1 MKDKVILAYSGGLD
15 TSVILKWLANKG
27 FDVIAYV
34 ADVGQKEDFKA
45 VEEKAYATG
54 ASKVYIED
62 LKKPLVTDYIFP
74 ALKANT
80 IYEGTYMLG
89 TSLARPIIAKRHI
102 EIAKKEG
109 TKYVAHGATGKGNDQ
124 VRFEFG
130 YYMNMPD
137 VKIISPWKDEEWLS
151 QFEGRS
157 DMLKYAEDNG
167 IPVKATTKKPYSED
181 ENLIHISH
189 EAGILEDPSKRCPE
203 DVYSLSL
210 SPEKAADKETVLT
223 FTFKDG
229 IPLSVKNEGDGT
241 VVTDPV
247 EMILYL
253 NKMGHDNAI
262 GRVDMVENRFIG
274 IKSRGVYETPG
285 CEILWKAHHNLEG
298 LTMDKEAMHL
308 RDMLSPKYAEL
319 IYNGYWGAP
328 EFNMLTALFDE
339 SQKFVTGTAT
349 VALYKGNVI
358 NAGITSNCSLYNE
371 DLGSMDK
378 AGGYHPIDCKGFI
391 NINAIRLMA
400 SSIREA
406 KGIDGR
412 GPQKGPLP
420 FCRESGSLLIT
431 ETFRPP
437 HPFKNHSIIR
447 GPGAVDYLSITPF
460 VLNFLLFTHTANTII
475 FAVL

>member
-1 MKDKVILAYSGGLD
+1 MKDKIILAYSGGLD
-15 TSVILKWLANKG
+15 TSVILKWLSNKG

-45 VEEKAYATG
+45 IEEKAYATG

-157 DMLKYAEDNG
+157 DMLKYAEENG

-181 ENLIHISH
+181 ENMIHISH

-203 DVYSLSL
+203 DVYSLTL
-210 SPEKAADKETVLT
+210 SPEKANDKETILT
-223 FTFKDG
+223 IAFKDG
-229 IPLSVKNEGDGT
+229 TPLSVTNENDGT
-241 VVTDPV
+241 VVTDPL

-328 EFNMLTALFDE
+328 EFNMLTALFEE
-339 SQKFVTGTAT
+339 SQKFVTGKAT

-358 NAGITSNCSLYNE
+358 NAGIESNCSLYNE

-406 KGIDGR
+406 KGID
-412 GPQKGPLP
+412 
-420 FCRESGSLLIT
+420 E
-431 ETFRPP
+431 
-437 HPFKNHSIIR
+437 
-447 GPGAVDYLSITPF
+447 
-460 VLNFLLFTHTANTII
+460 
-475 FAVL
+475 

>member
-1 MKDKVILAYSGGLD
+1 MKEKVILAYSGGLD
-15 TSVILKWLANKG
+15 TSVILKWLSNKG

-34 ADVGQKEDFKA
+34 ADVGQNEDFKA
-45 VEEKAYATG
+45 IEEKAYATG
-54 ASKVYIED
+54 ASKVYVED
-62 LKKPLVTDYIFP
+62 LKKPLITDYIYP

-157 DMLKYAEDNG
+157 DMLKYAAENN
-167 IPVKATTKKPYSED
+167 IPVKASLKKPYSED

-203 DVYSLSL
+203 DVYSLTL
-210 SPEKAADKETVLT
+210 SPEKANDKETILT

-247 EMILYL
+247 EMIVYL

-358 NAGITSNCSLYNE
+358 NAGISSDCSLYNE

-400 SSIREA
+400 SSVRN
-406 KGIDGR
+406 G
-412 GPQKGPLP
+412 
-420 FCRESGSLLIT
+420 
-431 ETFRPP
+431 
-437 HPFKNHSIIR
+437 N
-447 GPGAVDYLSITPF
+447 
-460 VLNFLLFTHTANTII
+460 AN
-475 FAVL
+475 

>member
-1 MKDKVILAYSGGLD
+1 MKEKVVLAYSGGLD
-15 TSVILKWLANKG
+15 TSVILKWLSNKG

-34 ADVGQKEDFKA
+34 ADVGQNEDFKA
-45 VEEKAYATG
+45 IEEKAYATG

-62 LKKPLVTDYIFP
+62 LKKELVTDYIYP
-74 ALKANT
+74 ALKSNC

-89 TSLARPIIAKRHI
+89 TSLARPIIAKKHI

-137 VKIISPWKDEEWLS
+137 VKIISPWKDQEWLS

-157 DMLKYAEDNG
+157 DMLAYAEKYN
-167 IPVKATTKKPYSED
+167 IPVKASLKKPYSED

-189 EAGILEDPSKRCPE
+189 EAGMLEDPALRCPD
-203 DVYSLSL
+203 DVFSLTL
-210 SPEKAADKETVLT
+210 SPKEAKDEETILT
-223 FTFKDG
+223 IEFEDG
-229 IPLSVKNEGDGT
+229 VPLSVKNENDGT
-241 VVTDPV
+241 TLTDPL

-253 NKMGHDNAI
+253 NKMGHDNGI

-298 LTMDKEAMHL
+298 LCMDKEAMHL

-339 SQKFVTGTAT
+339 SQKDVTGKAT

-358 NAGITSNCSLYNE
+358 NAGISSPTSLYNE

-391 NINAIRLMA
+391 NINAIRLIA
-400 SSIREA
+400 DSQR
-406 KGIDGR
+406 K
-412 GPQKGPLP
+412 
-420 FCRESGSLLIT
+420 
-431 ETFRPP
+431 
-437 HPFKNHSIIR
+437 
-447 GPGAVDYLSITPF
+447 
-460 VLNFLLFTHTANTII
+460 HTN
-475 FAVL
+475 

>member
-1 MKDKVILAYSGGLD
+1 MHNSSHQEKSEMKDKVILAYSGGLD

-62 LKKPLVTDYIFP
+62 LRKPLVTDYVFP

-157 DMLKYAEDNG
+157 DMLKYAEENN
-167 IPVKATTKKPYSED
+167 IPVKASLKKPYSED

-189 EAGILEDPSKRCPE
+189 EAGILEDPAKRCPE
-203 DVYSLSL
+203 DVFSLTL
-210 SPEKAADKETVLT
+210 SPQKAADKETILT
-223 FTFKDG
+223 ISFVDG
-229 IPLSVKNEGDGT
+229 EPVSVKNENDGT

-262 GRVDMVENRFIG
+262 GRVDMV
-274 IKSRGVYETPG
+274 
-285 CEILWKAHHNLEG
+285 EILWKAHHNLEG

-328 EFNMLTALFDE
+328 EFDMLTSLFNE
-339 SQKFVTGTAT
+339 SQKHVTGKAT

-358 NAGITSNCSLYNE
+358 NAGIESDWSLYNE

-391 NINAIRLMA
+391 NINAIRLIA
-400 SSIREA
+400 SSQR
-406 KGIDGR
+406 KM
-412 GPQKGPLP
+412 K
-420 FCRESGSLLIT
+420 
-431 ETFRPP
+431 ET
-437 HPFKNHSIIR
+437 
-447 GPGAVDYLSITPF
+447 D
-460 VLNFLLFTHTANTII
+460 
-475 FAVL
+475 

>member
-1 MKDKVILAYSGGLD
+1 MKEKVILAYSGGLD
-15 TSVILKWLANKG
+15 TSVILKWLSNKG

-34 ADVGQKEDFKA
+34 ADVGQNEDFKA

-137 VKIISPWKDEEWLS
+137 VKIISPWKDEEWLG

-157 DMLKYAEDNG
+157 DMLKYAEENG
-167 IPVKATTKKPYSED
+167 IPVKASIKKPYSED

-210 SPEKAADKETVLT
+210 SPAKAADKETLLT
-223 FTFKDG
+223 ITFKDG
-229 IPLSVKNEGDGT
+229 TPLSVKNEGDGT

-247 EMILYL
+247 EMIMYL

-328 EFNMLTALFDE
+328 EFNMLTALFEE
-339 SQKFVTGTAT
+339 SQKHVTGTAT

-358 NAGITSNCSLYNE
+358 NAGISSDCSLYNE

-391 NINAIRLMA
+391 NINAIRLIA
-400 SSIREA
+400 SSVRDA
-406 KGIDGR
+406 KA
-412 GPQKGPLP
+412 
-420 FCRESGSLLIT
+420 E
-431 ETFRPP
+431 
-437 HPFKNHSIIR
+437 
-447 GPGAVDYLSITPF
+447 
-460 VLNFLLFTHTANTII
+460 
-475 FAVL
+475 

>member
-1 MKDKVILAYSGGLD
+1 MKEKVILAYSGGLD
-15 TSVILKWLANKG
+15 TSVILKWLSNKG

-34 ADVGQKEDFKA
+34 ADVGQNEDFKA
-45 VEEKAYATG
+45 IEEKAYATG

-74 ALKANT
+74 ALKSNC

-130 YYMNMPD
+130 YYMNMSD

-157 DMLKYAEDNG
+157 DMLAYAEKYG
-167 IPVKATTKKPYSED
+167 IPVKASLKKPYSED

-189 EAGILEDPSKRCPE
+189 EAGMLEDPAKRCPHE
-203 DVYSLSL
+203 A
-210 SPEKAADKETVLT
+210 PETETLLT
-223 FTFKDG
+223 IEFKDG
-229 IPLSVKNEGDGT
+229 VPVSIVNENDGKCVSDPL
-241 VVTDPV
+241 

-298 LTMDKEAMHL
+298 LCMDKEAMHL

-319 IYNGYWGAP
+319 IYNGYWGSP
-328 EFNMLTALFDE
+328 EFNMLTALFEE
-339 SQKFVTGTAT
+339 SQKDVTGKAT

-358 NAGITSNCSLYNE
+358 NAGITSPTSLYNE

-378 AGGYHPIDCKGFI
+378 AGGYHPVDCKGFI
-391 NINAIRLMA
+391 NINAIRLIA
-400 SSIREA
+400 DSQRKHI
-406 KGIDGR
+406 
-412 GPQKGPLP
+412 
-420 FCRESGSLLIT
+420 
-431 ETFRPP
+431 
-437 HPFKNHSIIR
+437 N
-447 GPGAVDYLSITPF
+447 
-460 VLNFLLFTHTANTII
+460 
-475 FAVL
+475 

>member
-1 MKDKVILAYSGGLD
+1 MKEKVILAYSGGLD

-137 VKIISPWKDEEWLS
+137 VKIISPWKDEEWLN

-157 DMLKYAEDNG
+157 DMLKYAEENG

-203 DVYSLSL
+203 DVYSLTL
-210 SPEKAADKETVLT
+210 SPEKANDKETILSIY
-223 FTFKDG
+223 FNDG
-229 IPLSVKNEGDGT
+229 VPQSIKNEGDGT

-328 EFNMLTALFDE
+328 EFNMLTALFNE
-339 SQKFVTGTAT
+339 SQKFVTGKAT

-358 NAGITSNCSLYNE
+358 NAGIESGCSLYNE

-406 KGIDGR
+406 KGID
-412 GPQKGPLP
+412 
-420 FCRESGSLLIT
+420 C
-431 ETFRPP
+431 
-437 HPFKNHSIIR
+437 
-447 GPGAVDYLSITPF
+447 
-460 VLNFLLFTHTANTII
+460 
-475 FAVL
+475 

>member
-1 MKDKVILAYSGGLD
+1 
-15 TSVILKWLANKG
+15 
-27 FDVIAYV
+27 
-34 ADVGQKEDFKA
+34 
-45 VEEKAYATG
+45 
-54 ASKVYIED
+54 
-62 LKKPLVTDYIFP
+62 
-74 ALKANT
+74 
-80 IYEGTYMLG
+80 MLG

-157 DMLKYAEDNG
+157 DMLKYAEENG

-181 ENLIHISH
+181 ENMIHISH
-189 EAGILEDPSKRCPE
+189 EAGILEDPSMRCPE
-203 DVYSLSL
+203 DVYSLTL
-210 SPEKAADKETVLT
+210 SPQKAADKETILT
-223 FTFKDG
+223 IEFKDG
-229 IPLSVKNEGDGT
+229 TPVSVKNENDGT
-241 VVTDPV
+241 VVTEPV
-247 EMILYL
+247 EMIMYL

-298 LTMDKEAMHL
+298 LCMDKEAMHL

-328 EFNMLTALFDE
+328 EFNMLTALFEE
-339 SQKFVTGTAT
+339 SQKNVTGKAT

-358 NAGITSNCSLYNE
+358 NAGIESPCSLYNE

-400 SSIREA
+400 SAMRDA
-406 KGIDGR
+406 K
-412 GPQKGPLP
+412 
-420 FCRESGSLLIT
+420 
-431 ETFRPP
+431 
-437 HPFKNHSIIR
+437 N
-447 GPGAVDYLSITPF
+447 
-460 VLNFLLFTHTANTII
+460 
-475 FAVL
+475 

>member
-102 EIAKKEG
+102 EIAKAEG

-157 DMLKYAEDNG
+157 DMLKYAEENG

-203 DVYSLSL
+203 DVYSLTL
-210 SPEKAADKETVLT
+210 SPEKAADKETILT

-339 SQKFVTGTAT
+339 SQKFVTGTST

-358 NAGITSNCSLYNE
+358 NAGISSNCSLYNE

-406 KGIDGR
+406 KGIDG
-412 GPQKGPLP
+412 
-420 FCRESGSLLIT
+420 
-431 ETFRPP
+431 
-437 HPFKNHSIIR
+437 
-447 GPGAVDYLSITPF
+447 
-460 VLNFLLFTHTANTII
+460 
-475 FAVL
+475 

>member
-1 MKDKVILAYSGGLD
+1 MAKEKVILAYSGGLD

-34 ADVGQKEDFKA
+34 ANVGQNEDFKA
-45 VEEKAYATG
+45 IEEKAYATG
-54 ASKVYIED
+54 ASKVYVED
-62 LKKPLVTDYIFP
+62 LRKPLVTDYIFP

-89 TSLARPIIAKRHI
+89 TSLARPIIAKTHI
-102 EIAKKEG
+102 DIAKKEG

-157 DMLKYAEDNG
+157 DMLKYAEENG
-167 IPVKATTKKPYSED
+167 IPVKASLKKPYSED

-203 DVYSLSL
+203 DVYSLTL
-210 SPEKAADKETVLT
+210 SPEKAADKETILT
-223 FTFKDG
+223 FEFVDG
-229 IPLSVKNEGDGT
+229 IPVSVKNENDGT

-328 EFNMLTALFDE
+328 EFDMLTALFDE
-339 SQKFVTGTAT
+339 SQKHVTGKAT

-358 NAGITSNCSLYNE
+358 NAGIESDWSLYNE

-400 SSIREA
+400 SSIRN
-406 KGIDGR
+406 G
-412 GPQKGPLP
+412 
-420 FCRESGSLLIT
+420 
-431 ETFRPP
+431 
-437 HPFKNHSIIR
+437 N
-447 GPGAVDYLSITPF
+447 
-460 VLNFLLFTHTANTII
+460 AN
-475 FAVL
+475 

>member
-157 DMLKYAEDNG
+157 DMLKYAEENG

-203 DVYSLSL
+203 DVYSLTL
-210 SPEKAADKETVLT
+210 SPENAADKETILT
-223 FTFKDG
+223 FYFKDG
-229 IPLSVKNEGDGT
+229 VPQSVTNENDGT

-262 GRVDMVENRFIG
+262 GRCDLVENRFIG

-339 SQKFVTGTAT
+339 SQKFVTGKAT

-358 NAGITSNCSLYNE
+358 NAGIESGCSLYNE

-406 KGIDGR
+406 KGID
-412 GPQKGPLP
+412 
-420 FCRESGSLLIT
+420 C
-431 ETFRPP
+431 
-437 HPFKNHSIIR
+437 
-447 GPGAVDYLSITPF
+447 
-460 VLNFLLFTHTANTII
+460 
-475 FAVL
+475 

>member
-1 MKDKVILAYSGGLD
+1 MAKEKVILAYSGGLD

-34 ADVGQKEDFKA
+34 ANVGQNEDFKA
-45 VEEKAYATG
+45 IEEKAYATG
-54 ASKVYIED
+54 ASKVYVED
-62 LKKPLVTDYIFP
+62 LRKPLVTDYIYP

-89 TSLARPIIAKRHI
+89 TSLARPIIAKTHI
-102 EIAKKEG
+102 DIAKKEG

-157 DMLKYAEDNG
+157 DMLKYAEENN
-167 IPVKATTKKPYSED
+167 IPVKASLKKPYSED

-189 EAGILEDPSKRCPE
+189 EAGILEDPANRCPE
-203 DVYSLSL
+203 DVFSLTL
-210 SPEKAADKETVLT
+210 SPQKAADKETILT
-223 FTFKDG
+223 LNFVDG
-229 IPLSVKNEGDGT
+229 EPVSVKNENDGT

-328 EFNMLTALFDE
+328 EFDMLTSLFNE
-339 SQKFVTGTAT
+339 SQKHVTGKAT

-358 NAGITSNCSLYNE
+358 NAGIESDWSLYNE

-378 AGGYHPIDCKGFI
+378 AGGYNKI
-391 NINAIRLMA
+391 
-400 SSIREA
+400 E
-406 KGIDGR
+406 
-412 GPQKGPLP
+412 
-420 FCRESGSLLIT
+420 
-431 ETFRPP
+431 
-437 HPFKNHSIIR
+437 
-447 GPGAVDYLSITPF
+447 
-460 VLNFLLFTHTANTII
+460 
-475 FAVL
+475 

>member
-34 ADVGQKEDFKA
+34 ADVGQNEDYKA
-45 VEEKAYATG
+45 IEEKAYATG

-62 LKKPLVTDYIFP
+62 LKKPLVTDYIYP

-157 DMLKYAEDNG
+157 DMLKYAEENG

-181 ENLIHISH
+181 ENMIHISH
-189 EAGILEDPSKRCPE
+189 EAGILEDPSMRCPE
-203 DVYSLSL
+203 DVYSLTL
-210 SPEKAADKETVLT
+210 SPQKAADKETILT
-223 FTFKDG
+223 IEFKDG
-229 IPLSVKNEGDGT
+229 TPVSVKNENDGT
-241 VVTDPV
+241 VVTEPV
-247 EMILYL
+247 EMIMYL

-298 LTMDKEAMHL
+298 LCMDKEAMHL

-319 IYNGYWGAP
+319 IYTGYWGAP
-328 EFNMLTALFDE
+328 EFNMLTALFEE
-339 SQKFVTGTAT
+339 SQKNVTGKAT

-358 NAGITSNCSLYNE
+358 NAGIESPCSLYNE

-400 SSIREA
+400 SAMRDA
-406 KGIDGR
+406 K
-412 GPQKGPLP
+412 
-420 FCRESGSLLIT
+420 
-431 ETFRPP
+431 
-437 HPFKNHSIIR
+437 N
-447 GPGAVDYLSITPF
+447 
-460 VLNFLLFTHTANTII
+460 
-475 FAVL
+475 

>member
-1 MKDKVILAYSGGLD
+1 MEKEKVILAYSGGLD
-15 TSVILKWLANKG
+15 TSVILKWLSNKG

-34 ADVGQKEDFKA
+34 ANVGQNEDFDAIEK
-45 VEEKAYATG
+45 KAYATG
-54 ASKVYIED
+54 ASKVYVED
-62 LKKPLVTDYIFP
+62 LRDELVKDYIFP
-74 ALKANT
+74 SLKANT

-89 TSLARPIIAKRHI
+89 TSIARPIIAKRHI

-137 VKIISPWKDEEWLS
+137 VKIISPWKDPEWLS

-157 DMLKYAEDNG
+157 DMLKYAEEND
-167 IPVKATTKKPYSED
+167 IPVKASLKKPYSED

-189 EAGILEDPSKRCPE
+189 EAGILEDPANRCPE
-203 DVYSLSL
+203 DVFSLTV
-210 SPEKAADKETVLT
+210 SPKEAPDEETVLAIE
-223 FTFKDG
+223 FKDG
-229 IPLSVKNEGDGT
+229 IPVKVTNENT
-241 VVTDPV
+241 KEVVTDPL

-253 NKMGHDNAI
+253 NKVGHDNAI

-298 LTMDKEAMHL
+298 LCMDKEAMHL
-308 RDMLSPKYAEL
+308 RDQLSPKYAEL

-339 SQKFVTGTAT
+339 SQKYVTGVSK

-358 NAGITSNCSLYNE
+358 NAGITSPTSLYNE

-378 AGGYHPIDCKGFI
+378 EGGYHPVDCKGFI

-400 SSIREA
+400 DASREKNA
-406 KGIDGR
+406 K
-412 GPQKGPLP
+412 
-420 FCRESGSLLIT
+420 
-431 ETFRPP
+431 
-437 HPFKNHSIIR
+437 
-447 GPGAVDYLSITPF
+447 
-460 VLNFLLFTHTANTII
+460 
-475 FAVL
+475 

>member
-1 MKDKVILAYSGGLD
+1 MAKEKVILAYSGGLD

-34 ADVGQKEDFKA
+34 ADVGQNEDFEAIK
-45 VEEKAYATG
+45 EKAYATG

-62 LKKPLVTDYIFP
+62 LKKELVTDYIFP
-74 ALKANT
+74 TLKANA

-89 TSLARPIIAKRHI
+89 TSIARPIIAKRHL
-102 EIAKKEG
+102 EIAKMEG

-151 QFEGRS
+151 QFEGRT
-157 DMLKYAEDNG
+157 DMFNYAEKYN
-167 IPVKATTKKPYSED
+167 IPVKASIKKPYSED

-189 EAGILEDPSKRCPE
+189 EAGILEDPSLRCPE
-203 DVYSLSL
+203 DVFNLTV
-210 SPEKAADKETVLT
+210 SPKNAPEEETLLT
-223 FTFKDG
+223 FEFKDG
-229 IPLSVKNEGDGT
+229 IPVSVKNENDGT
-241 VVTDPV
+241 VVTDPL

-253 NKMGHDNAI
+253 NKVGHDNGI
-262 GRVDMVENRFIG
+262 GRVDLVENRFIG

-298 LTMDKEAMHL
+298 LCMDKEAMHL

-328 EFNMLTALFDE
+328 EFNMLTALFDV
-339 SQKFVTGTAT
+339 SQKNVTGTAK

-358 NAGITSNCSLYNE
+358 NAGISSPCSLYNE
-371 DLGSMDK
+371 ELGSMDK

-400 SSIREA
+400 SSMR
-406 KGIDGR
+406 DGN
-412 GPQKGPLP
+412 
-420 FCRESGSLLIT
+420 C
-431 ETFRPP
+431 
-437 HPFKNHSIIR
+437 
-447 GPGAVDYLSITPF
+447 
-460 VLNFLLFTHTANTII
+460 
-475 FAVL
+475 

>member
-1 MKDKVILAYSGGLD
+1 MKEKVILAYSGGLD

-34 ADVGQKEDFKA
+34 ANVGQNEDFKA
-45 VEEKAYATG
+45 IEEKAYATG
-54 ASKVYIED
+54 ASKVYVED
-62 LKKPLVTDYIFP
+62 LRKPLVTDYIYP

-89 TSLARPIIAKRHI
+89 TSLARPIIAKKHI
-102 EIAKKEG
+102 EIAKAEG

-157 DMLKYAEDNG
+157 DMLKYAAENG
-167 IPVKATTKKPYSED
+167 IPVKATAKKPYSED
-181 ENLIHISH
+181 ENMIHISH
-189 EAGILEDPSKRCPE
+189 EAGILEDPSMRCPE
-203 DVYSLSL
+203 DVYSLTL
-210 SPEKAADKETVLT
+210 SPEKANDKETLLSIA
-223 FTFKDG
+223 FKDG
-229 IPLSVKNEGDGT
+229 VPVSVTNKDDGT

-298 LTMDKEAMHL
+298 LCMDKEAMHL

-328 EFNMLTALFDE
+328 EFNMLTSLFE
-339 SQKFVTGTAT
+339 TSQKNVTGTAD

-358 NAGITSNCSLYNE
+358 NAGISSDYSLYNE

-400 SSIREA
+400 SSVREA
-406 KGIDGR
+406 KGID
-412 GPQKGPLP
+412 
-420 FCRESGSLLIT
+420 C
-431 ETFRPP
+431 
-437 HPFKNHSIIR
+437 
-447 GPGAVDYLSITPF
+447 
-460 VLNFLLFTHTANTII
+460 
-475 FAVL
+475 

>member
-1 MKDKVILAYSGGLD
+1 MKEKVILAYSGGLD

-34 ADVGQKEDFKA
+34 ADVGQNEDFKA
-45 VEEKAYATG
+45 IEEKAYATG

-89 TSLARPIIAKRHI
+89 TSLARPIIAKRHV
-102 EIAKKEG
+102 EIARKEG

-137 VKIISPWKDEEWLS
+137 VRIISPWKYEEWLS

-157 DMLKYAEDNG
+157 DMLKYAAENG
-167 IPVKATTKKPYSED
+167 IPVKATAKKPYSED
-181 ENLIHISH
+181 ENMIHISH
-189 EAGILEDPSKRCPE
+189 EAGILEDPSMRCPE
-203 DVYSLSL
+203 DVYSLTL
-210 SPEKAADKETVLT
+210 SPQEAADKETLLT
-223 FTFKDG
+223 FFFKDG
-229 IPLSVKNEGDGT
+229 VPQYVKNENDGT
-241 VVTDPV
+241 VVSDPL

-339 SQKFVTGTAT
+339 SQRYVTGKAT

-358 NAGITSNCSLYNE
+358 NAGIESDCSLYNE

-400 SSIREA
+400 SSIREM
-406 KGIDGR
+406 KGQNG
-412 GPQKGPLP
+412 
-420 FCRESGSLLIT
+420 
-431 ETFRPP
+431 
-437 HPFKNHSIIR
+437 
-447 GPGAVDYLSITPF
+447 
-460 VLNFLLFTHTANTII
+460 
-475 FAVL
+475 

>member
-1 MKDKVILAYSGGLD
+1 MKEKIILAYSGGLD

-34 ADVGQKEDFKA
+34 ADVGQLDDFKA
-45 VEEKAYATG
+45 IEEKAYATG

-62 LKKPLVTDYIFP
+62 LKEELVKNYVYP
-74 ALKANT
+74 SLKANT

-89 TSLARPIIAKRHI
+89 TSIARPIIAKRQI

-137 VKIISPWKDEEWLS
+137 VKIISPWKNSEFLS

-157 DMLKYAEDNG
+157 DMLAYAEKYN
-167 IPVKATTKKPYSED
+167 IPVKASLKKPYSED
-181 ENLIHISH
+181 ANLIHISH
-189 EAGILEDPSKRCPE
+189 EAGILEDPAKRCPE
-203 DVYSLSL
+203 DVFSYTVNPKDAPNEETTLSIDFV
-210 SPEKAADKETVLT
+210 SGVP
-223 FTFKDG
+223 
-229 IPLSVKNEGDGT
+229 VKITNENDGT
-241 VVTDPV
+241 VVTGDL
-247 EMILYL
+247 EMIEYL
-253 NKMGHDNAI
+253 NKVGHDNAI
-262 GRVDMVENRFIG
+262 GRVDMVENRFVG

-298 LTMDKEAMHL
+298 LCMDKEAMHL
-308 RDMLSPKYAEL
+308 RDTLTPKYAEL

-339 SQKFVTGTAT
+339 SQKYVTGNAK

-358 NAGITSNCSLYNE
+358 NAGISSEYSLYNQ

-378 AGGYHPIDCKGFI
+378 AGGYHPLDCKGFI
-391 NINAIRLMA
+391 NISAIRLMA
-400 SSIREA
+400 SSMRDD
-406 KGIDGR
+406 KYR
-412 GPQKGPLP
+412 K
-420 FCRESGSLLIT
+420 
-431 ETFRPP
+431 
-437 HPFKNHSIIR
+437 
-447 GPGAVDYLSITPF
+447 
-460 VLNFLLFTHTANTII
+460 
-475 FAVL
+475 

>member
-1 MKDKVILAYSGGLD
+1 MSKEKIILAYSGGLD
-15 TSVILKWLANKG
+15 TSVILKWLSNKG

-34 ADVGQKEDFKA
+34 ADVGQDEDFKA
-45 VEEKAYATG
+45 IEEKAYATG

-130 YYMNMPD
+130 YYMNMSD
-137 VKIISPWKDEEWLS
+137 VKIISPWKDAEWLS
-151 QFEGRS
+151 Q
-157 DMLKYAEDNG
+157 LAYAEKYG
-167 IPVKATTKKPYSED
+167 IPVKASLKKPYSED

-203 DVYSLSL
+203 DVYSITV
-210 SPEKAADKETVLT
+210 SPKAAPEEETLLEIEFEAGV
-223 FTFKDG
+223 
-229 IPLSVKNEGDGT
+229 PVCVKNLGT
-241 VVTDPV
+241 GESVSDPL

-253 NKMGHDNAI
+253 NRMGHDNGI

-298 LTMDKEAMHL
+298 LCMDKEAMHL

-328 EFNMLTALFDE
+328 EFDMLTALFDE
-339 SQKFVTGTAT
+339 SQKYVTGKAT

-358 NAGITSNCSLYNE
+358 NAGITSPLSLYNE

-378 AGGYHPIDCKGFI
+378 AGGYHPLDCKGFI

-400 SSIREA
+400 NAERETKA
-406 KGIDGR
+406 K
-412 GPQKGPLP
+412 
-420 FCRESGSLLIT
+420 SL
-431 ETFRPP
+431 
-437 HPFKNHSIIR
+437 
-447 GPGAVDYLSITPF
+447 G
-460 VLNFLLFTHTANTII
+460 
-475 FAVL
+475 